1 MRIVYLFFFFLIGHL
16 ATGQAL
22 EFDFKVNKERRRM
35 VQLLDLN
42 KEQAQRVEDILT
54 KSKKMAQEALALSEN
69 VGVEEF
75 LKGVAF
81 YFDMHEA
88 IDRLLDE
95 SQREK
100 HKNLIIPKDVFL
112 KNYLDSA
119 QGLQLNKKEMS
130 QLLSAWKLL

>member
-100 HKNLIIPKDVFL
+100 HQNLIIPKDVFL

>member
-16 ATGQAL
+16 AIGQAL

-100 HKNLIIPKDVFL
+100 HQNLIIPKDVFL

>member
-54 KSKKMAQEALALSEN
+54 KSKKMALEALALSEN

>member
-1 MRIVYLFFFFLIGHL
+1 MRFVYLFFFFLIGHY
-16 ATGQAL
+16 AIGQAL